1 MASTTAFI
9 GALAAV
15 ASVTAAIAQPASECM
30 TCRAIAHFR
39 TCETALDGGT
49 MVRGRVVGT
58 EKRRCSQALVM
69 EAEDP
74 AVAKTPAR
82 FQVDL
87 GGCAYWAGSL
97 GDSIQIAL
105 RYAPAS
111 NKVEYSLACR
121 LW

>member
-1 MASTTAFI
+1 
-9 GALAAV
+9 
-15 ASVTAAIAQPASECM
+15 
-30 TCRAIAHFR
+30 
-39 TCETALDGGT
+39 

-74 AVAKTPAR
+74 AATKIPAR

-87 GGCAYWAGSL
+87 GGCAYWAGRL

-105 RYAPAS
+105 RETPTS
-111 NKVEYSLACR
+111 NRVDYSLACR